1 MSLHGTALIAIWHDL
16 KPDNVDQFQR
26 WHTEEHMPERLG
38 VPGFLRGR
46 RYMNWEQSPHVCFTI
61 YEIAHMEV
69 FRSPGYLARL
79 NAPTEW
85 STRVQPGMT
94 NFLRGPCENV
104 LSLGSGTGG
113 AIATARIRI
122 ADAQSALT
130 RRKLS
135 AAALSL
141 SGVPGITSVHLTRHE
156 LALSGLATSET
167 ALRPPSEPVAFDYLL
182 MLEAIDVKTLQNET
196 LRVNQVLQ
204 DAGAMEVD
212 IGCYV
217 LGFELYAP
225 H

>member
-1 MSLHGTALIAIWHDL
+1 MSLRGTALIAIWYDL

-26 WHTEEHMPERLG
+26 WHTQEHMPERLG

-46 RYMNWEQSPHVCFTI
+46 RYMNWEQSQHVYFTI
-61 YEIAHMEV
+61 YEIAHIEV
-69 FRSPGYLARL
+69 FRSPSYLARL

-85 STRVQPGMT
+85 SNRVQPCIM

-113 AIATARIRI
+113 GIATARIRI

-130 RRKLS
+130 RSKLS

-141 SGVPGITSVHLTRHE
+141 FGASGITSVHLTRHE
-156 LALSGLATSET
+156 LAWSELATSET
-167 ALRPPSEPVAFDYLL
+167 ALRPQSAQAVFDYIL
-182 MLEAIDVKTLQNET
+182 MLESIDLKTLQNET
-196 LRVNQVLQ
+196 LRVDQVLK
-204 DAGAMEVD
+204 DAGASEVD
-212 IGCYV
+212 IGCYD
-217 LGFELYAP
+217 LSFELYAP